1 MNQRLTKKCFLTLP
15 TGTHL
20 VSNTHH
26 SIGVPTFAETVVP
39 ALARERQW
47 RRIVAARVNG
57 CHFFLFASPDG
68 YKQMVVRMGYGK
80 EMSAAN
86 N

>member
-26 SIGVPTFAETVVP
+26 SIGVPIFAETVVP
-39 ALARERQW
+39 SLARERQW

-57 CHFFLFASPDG
+57 RHFFMFGSPDG
-68 YKQMVVRMGYGK
+68 YKQMLARMGYGK
-80 EMSAAN
+80 EKFTAN